1 MQFLFS
7 VSITN
12 YDWEEV
18 LDDFW
23 ESNPS
28 RPNVRKYGDYLIY
41 GVSKNIGKIEDTLIA
56 ALKGWRPER
65 VGKVEWSILLVAAF
79 ELIFAE
85 DVPGKVAIDEAIE
98 LAKRYAA
105 PEAATFINGVLDRVM
120 HGQKP
125 GSSD

>member
-23 ESNPS
+23 EGNPS
-28 RPNVRKYGDYLIY
+28 RPNVRRYGDYLIH
-41 GVSKNIGKIEDTLIA
+41 GVTKNIGKIEDTLIA

-79 ELIFAE
+79 EILLAD
-85 DVPGKVAIDEAIE
+85 DVPPKVAIDEAIE

-120 HGQKP
+120 HGK
-125 GSSD
+125 GE